1 MKTTQ
6 LEREDLIRWMADTP
20 TYRVDFWRP
29 ISPGNPAT
37 GLATGYKQDSFYVT
51 DADVDEVIAWANSE
65 ARGREVVIYLSTKRA
80 NDEPGL
86 IRLLGIDPTSRK
98 LT

>member
-6 LEREDLIRWMADTP
+6 LEREDVIRWMIDLP

-29 ISPGNPAT
+29 ISSADPAR
-37 GLATGYKQDSFYVT
+37 GVATGYKQDSYYVT
-51 DADVDEVIAWANSE
+51 DADVDEVMAWADSE
-65 ARGREVVIYLSTKRA
+65 AGGREVVIYLSTKRA

-86 IRLLGIDPTSRK
+86 IRLTGVDPTERK

>member
-6 LEREDLIRWMADTP
+6 LEREDLIRWMNVAP

-29 ISPGNPAT
+29 ISPADPAS
-37 GLATGYKQDSFYVT
+37 GLATGYKQDSYCVT
-51 DADVDEVIAWANSE
+51 DADVDEVIAWADSE
-65 ARGREVVIYLSTKRA
+65 AGGREVVIYLSTKRA

-86 IRLLGIDPTSRK
+86 IRLLGTDPTSRK

>member
-1 MKTTQ
+1 VKATY
-6 LEREDLIRWMADTP
+6 LEREDLIHWMTDTP

-29 ISPGNPAT
+29 ISPADPAR
-37 GLATGYKQDSFYVT
+37 GIATGYKQDSYYVT
-51 DADVDEVIAWANSE
+51 DADVDEVIAWADSE
-65 ARGREVVIYLSTKRA
+65 AGGREVVIYLSTRA

-86 IRLLGIDPTSRK
+86 IRLVGTDPTSRK